1 MYAYLIETPER
12 GAAPAMTE
20 SNSRYAK
27 ELDATGLL
35 CPMPVLRT
43 RRILDDMTA
52 GELLLVKASD
62 PASVQDMPA
71 FCKMSGNRLQ
81 MAHVKNG
88 IFLFEIEKGRV
99 RPSDE
104 AEAEPIRR
112 TPK

>member
-1 MYAYLIETPER
+1 
-12 GAAPAMTE
+12 MTE
-20 SNSRYAK
+20 STSRFAK

-43 RRILDDMTA
+43 RRMLDDMTA

-71 FCKMSGNRLQ
+71 FCKITGNRLQ

-88 IFLFEIEKGRV
+88 VFLFEIEKGIG
-99 RPSDE
+99 RPTDGT
-104 AEAEPIRR
+104 EAEPIRR

>member
-1 MYAYLIETPER
+1 
-12 GAAPAMTE
+12 MTD
-20 SNSRYAK
+20 SSKPYAK

-43 RRILDDMTA
+43 RRMLDEMQA

-88 IFLFEIEKGRV
+88 IFLFEIEKGLG
-99 RPSDE
+99 RPDDDIV
-104 AEAEPIRR
+104 ADPIRQ
-112 TPK
+112 TPQIE